1 MELRC
6 DSRILH
12 GIYDPE
18 TNTLEVTCRSR
29 RCGKEDGVVVLHTFQ
44 LSDGSVKTEKF
55 NNPQEE
61 E

>member
-12 GIYDPE
+12 GIYDE
-18 TNTLEVTCRSR
+18 HDNTVEFTCKSR
-29 RCGKEDGVVVLHTFQ
+29 RCGKEDGIVVLHKFS

-55 NNPQEE
+55 TNPQEE